1 MVLDLANIATREKLI
16 LTGLYLSKYDTAGL
30 KKLGFESFVEA
41 FNVIGYALGQKPASI
56 KNYRDEF
63 DPLFPNRR
71 RGWHKRPTR
80 EYCLKVFTDYKN
92 LDLDTFTSLVK
103 SCAGYDESAWSEIRP
118 KREKPD
124 GESSFAK
131 RLITG
136 LAAERYFESA
146 FPSLNEFRNYS
157 FENTTRLGCGYDFR
171 LNRQT
176 AGDFL
181 AVEVKGL
188 KETSGSL
195 SLTPKEHQVASA
207 LAGRFF
213 LFVVKNFRESP
224 FHEIY
229 PNPLVGSLRFTKKER
244 IIVHTSW
251 LANV

>member
-1 MVLDLANIATREKLI
+1 MATREKLI
-16 LTGLYLSKYDTAGL
+16 LTGLYLSKYDAVGL
-30 KKLGFESFVEA
+30 RKLGFESYVEA

-63 DPLFPNRR
+63 DPLFPNKR

-92 LDLDTFTSLVK
+92 LDLDTFTSLIK
-103 SCAGYDESAWSEIRP
+103 SFAGYDESAWSELRP

-124 GESSFAK
+124 GESNFAK

-136 LAAERYFESA
+136 LAAERYFESS
-146 FPSLNEFRNYS
+146 FSSLAEFKNCS

-171 LNRQT
+171 LNQQ
-176 AGDFL
+176 AGGDFL

-188 KETSGSL
+188 KEISGNL
-195 SLTPKEHQVASA
+195 SLTPKEHEIASA

-224 FHEIY
+224 YHEIY
-229 PNPLVGSLRFTKKER
+229 PNPLAGSLRFTKKER
-244 IIVHTSW
+244 VIVHTSW